1 VHGALNLALTA
12 DIVTPQNFPPFDTD
26 MTRQKGNVFSS
37 GHKALS
43 ELNDLAPQGR
53 DPEARSDFHMWDIVV
68 RNWHLNCGK
77 KLNRAFTNKSK
88 IAKQLDMTSRSFSKL
103 GDSPARLSA
112 RGVLMFAAGDV
123 DDALEA
129 QRATTEAAP
138 NLQIHHMRISNLL
151 FLNNKNKATL
161 FQLRKASNLT
171 GWYPCYQAE
180 LAQRL

>member
-1 VHGALNLALTA
+1 
-12 DIVTPQNFPPFDTD
+12 
-26 MTRQKGNVFSS
+26 
-37 GHKALS
+37 
-43 ELNDLAPQGR
+43 
-53 DPEARSDFHMWDIVV
+53 VV

-123 DDALEA
+123 DDA

-138 NLQIHHMRISNLL
+138 DLPIHHMLISNIL
-151 FLNNKNKATL
+151 FSNDKNKATL

>member
-12 DIVTPQNFPPFDTD
+12 DIVTPQNFPPFDD
-26 MTRQKGNVFSS
+26 
-37 GHKALS
+37 KALS

-123 DDALEA
+123 DDA

-138 NLQIHHMRISNLL
+138 DLPIHHMRISNIL
-151 FLNNKNKATL
+151 FSNDNNKDTL